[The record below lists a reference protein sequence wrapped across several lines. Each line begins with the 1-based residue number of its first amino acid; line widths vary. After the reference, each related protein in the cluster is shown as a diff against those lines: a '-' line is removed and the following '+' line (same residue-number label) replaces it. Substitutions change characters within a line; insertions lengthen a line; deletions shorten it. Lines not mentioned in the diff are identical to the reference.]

1 MLGSHVDVPFYVSA
15 TALCKLG
22 NPLEGEKDVARGCGQ
37 GVTKVPQMISTLAS
51 CSPEEII
58 EAAPLINKFNGTNYM
73 LTLIERS
80 LMIWL
85 KM

>member
-37 GVTKVPQMISTLAS
+37 GVTKSH
-51 CSPEEII
+51 
-58 EAAPLINKFNGTNYM
+58 K
-73 LTLIERS
+73 
-80 LMIWL
+80 
-85 KM
+85 